1 MTQDNIYFN
10 IMTKAEIREYEQT
23 RLRVKYNNEWPSAR
37 WMSPLQEELMVK
49 INKAELKQVFF
60 PLFLEEDK
68 AVDLLFKDARLNRLL
83 STLFDMYDE
92 LPLRPDT
99 AFDVTWRSLEIVIQ
113 FYLQKYYPMALKSN
127 NKRKPVSVEHKIN
140 TVTDSVFKS
149 QLNNCKPLMDVFERL
164 VDKDV
169 SWSALHY
176 IVARMFLPGELQ
188 VKTQYE
194 LVSARCKDILGVNM
208 YDDIKEKYIVDD
220 KLTADNHRKA
230 ERLLH
235 LIIKGSQITLGKHTY
250 HELNLQT
257 RITFII
263 SGILYSS
270 RCERYHGDFF
280 SPLKSDRSTLK
291 TYYEQYWLL
300 TISYMFFWMVI
311 HRYLEKEGVES
322 LFSLES
328 LAECINKT
336 IDALTTIMN
345 K

>member
-1 MTQDNIYFN
+1 MTI
-10 IMTKAEIREYEQT
+10 AEKREYEQT
-23 RLRVKYNNEWPSAR
+23 RLRVKYNNEWPSAK
-37 WMSPLQEELMVK
+37 WESPLQKELMVN
-49 INKAELKQVFF
+49 IYNAGLKQVFF
-60 PLFLEEDK
+60 PLFLDEDK
-68 AVDLLFKDARLNRLL
+68 AVDMLFKDAQLNRLL

-99 AFDVTWRSLEIVIQ
+99 AFDITWRSLEIAIQ
-113 FYLQKYYPMALKSN
+113 LYLQRYNPTALKS
-127 NKRKPVSVEHKIN
+127 NKRKPVSVEHIIR
-140 TVTDSVFKS
+140 TVTDSVFTS
-149 QLNNCKPLMDVFERL
+149 ELNNCEPLMDVFERL
-164 VDKDV
+164 VNKEV

-194 LVSARCKDILGVNM
+194 LVSARCRDILGADM
-208 YDDIKEKYIVDD
+208 YDDIKGKYIIDN

-235 LIIKGSQITLGKHTY
+235 LILKGTQITMGKHTY

>member
-23 RLRVKYNNEWPSAR
+23 RLRVKYNNEWPPAR

-263 SGILYSS
+263 SGILYS
-270 RCERYHGDFF
+270 
-280 SPLKSDRSTLK
+280 
-291 TYYEQYWLL
+291 W
-300 TISYMFFWMVI
+300 
-311 HRYLEKEGVES
+311 
-322 LFSLES
+322 
-328 LAECINKT
+328 
-336 IDALTTIMN
+336 
-345 K
+345 